1 MMKTSKLIERITGP
15 SSKAW
20 AVGDRAFELMDQGR
34 DIIHLGIGD
43 PDFDT
48 PSPIVDAIGIALDN
62 GKTHY
67 SPLAGE
73 NELRAQIATH
83 ANTLYSGGVK
93 SEHIAVSPG
102 AQAALFSSFLCIS
115 GKGDEVI
122 VLEPTYATYPA
133 VIQASG
139 AKLVSV
145 VLEGDS
151 NYQINLPKIKAAI
164 TKNTKAIL
172 INSPC
177 NPSGVIFKQEDLN
190 ALAKLCQDH
199 DIWLVSDEVYWSL
212 SYGQEHCSAYSK
224 RETRDNVIV
233 VNSLSKS
240 HAMSGWRVGWVIAP
254 PGIIEAL
261 TNLSQ
266 AQYFGVNQFVQL
278 AAIHALKDNQSP
290 QKFKEIFRARR
301 DAFLSKIEESA
312 ILRFTKPQGGM
323 FVLID
328 VSSTGLDG
336 EAFAE
341 QLLDA
346 EGVAVVPGFG
356 FGPSMKKTIRLGF
369 LADIPRLEEAAIR
382 LVRFAASLAP

>member
-20 AVGDRAFELMDQGR
+20 SVGDRAFELMDQGK

-48 PSPIVDAIGIALDN
+48 PSQIVAAIGIALDN

-73 NELRAQIATH
+73 VELRKQIAVH
-83 ANTLYSGGVK
+83 ANTLYGDGIESK
-93 SEHIAVSPG
+93 HIAVLPG

-115 GKGDEVI
+115 GADDEVI
-122 VLEPTYATYPA
+122 ILEPTYATYPA
-133 VIQASG
+133 VIQANG
-139 AKLVSV
+139 AKLVTI
-145 VLEGDS
+145 VLESEND
-151 NYQINLPKIKAAI
+151 YQINLPKIKAAV

-177 NPSGVIFKQEDLN
+177 NPSGVIFKQQDLN
-190 ALAKLCQDH
+190 ALAKFCQDH
-199 DIWLVSDEVYWSL
+199 SIWLVCDEVYWSL
-212 SYGQEHCSAYSK
+212 SYDQEHCSAYLQ

-254 PGIIEAL
+254 PAIIEAL
-261 TNLSQ
+261 TSLSQ

-278 AAIHALKDNQSP
+278 AAIHALKDHQSP
-290 QKFKEIFRARR
+290 KKFQEIFRGRR
-301 DAFLSKIEESA
+301 DAFLSKIDEST
-312 ILRFTKPQGGM
+312 ILRYTKPQGGM

-341 QLLDA
+341 QLLDI

-356 FGPSMKKTIRLGF
+356 FGPSMKNTIRLGF
-369 LADIPRLEEAAIR
+369 LTDIPRLEEAAVR
-382 LVRFAASLAP
+382 LIRFAASLVS

>member
-20 AVGDRAFELMDQGR
+20 SVGDRAFELMDQGK

-48 PSPIVDAIGIALDN
+48 PSQVVAAIGIALDN

-73 NELRAQIATH
+73 AELRKQIAVH
-83 ANTLYSGGVK
+83 ANTLYGDGIE
-93 SEHIAVSPG
+93 SEHIAVLPG
-102 AQAALFSSFLCIS
+102 AQAALFSIFLCIS
-115 GKGDEVI
+115 GAGDEVI
-122 VLEPTYATYPA
+122 ILEPTYATYPA
-133 VIQASG
+133 VIQANG
-139 AKLVSV
+139 AKLVTI
-145 VLEGDS
+145 VLESEND
-151 NYQINLPKIKAAI
+151 YQINLPTIKAAV

-177 NPSGVIFKQEDLN
+177 NPSGVIFKQQDLN
-190 ALAKLCQDH
+190 TLAKFCQEH
-199 DIWLVSDEVYWSL
+199 SIWLVSDEVYWSL
-212 SYGQEHCSAYSK
+212 TFDQEHCSAYLQ

-233 VNSLSKS
+233 INSLSKS

-254 PGIIEAL
+254 PAIIEAL
-261 TNLSQ
+261 TSLSQ

-278 AAIHALKDNQSP
+278 AAIHALKDHQSP
-290 QKFKEIFRARR
+290 KEFQEIFRARR
-301 DAFLSKIEESA
+301 DAFLSKIDEST
-312 ILRFTKPQGGM
+312 ILRYTKPQGGM

-341 QLLDA
+341 QLLDI

-356 FGPSMKKTIRLGF
+356 FGPTMKNTIRLGF
-369 LADIPRLEEAAIR
+369 LTDIPRLEEAAVR
-382 LVRFAASLAP
+382 LIRFAASLVS